1 MDGIILCNKPTGI
14 TSNKIVRNLSKKF
27 KIKAGNT
34 GILDL
39 SAEGLLIIV
48 IGKATKFTQYFQNL
62 DKEYIATG
70 ELGKET
76 DTLDKN
82 GKIVKT
88 ASISVNEKDIA
99 KIIKSFE
106 GKIAMIPPL
115 YSSKKI
121 NGKRAYKYAIKKEN
135 IELKPVLVNIY
146 NIEII
151 DINLPYFKIKVNCSS
166 GTYIRSL
173 IKLIGEKAKSFAYMY
188 DLKRTK
194 IGKFSIEDAKDYQ
207 YLLEIDE
214 EKFKSLI
221 IPINEAL
228 YFFNKI
234 YIDDDDVKKFKNG
247 QKIKIAKTDG
257 IDFLNYKNNLFTKDE
272 DNIYFKNSVLKDGD
286 ILKIVDLND
295 NIIGIGIR
303 EKKKIQ
309 PKIVL

>member
-1 MDGIILCNKPTGI
+1 MDGIILCNKPSGI
-14 TSNKIVRNLSKKF
+14 TSNKVVRNLSKKF

-62 DKEYIATG
+62 DKEYVAIG

-82 GKIVKT
+82 GKIIKT
-88 ASISVNEKDIA
+88 ASISVNEEEII

-106 GKIAMIPPL
+106 GQIYMTPPL

-121 NGKRAYKYAIKKEN
+121 NGKRAYKYALKKEN
-135 IELKPVLVNIY
+135 IDLKPVLVNIY
-146 NIEII
+146 GIEII

-173 IKLIGEKAKSFAYMY
+173 IKLIGDKTNSFAYMF
-188 DLKRTK
+188 DLKRIK
-194 IGKFSIEDAKDYQ
+194 VGEFSIVDSKDYQ
-207 YLLEIDE
+207 YLLELDE
-214 EKFKSLI
+214 EKFKNLI

-234 YIDDDDVKKFKNG
+234 YIDADDIKKFRNG
-247 QKIKIAKTDG
+247 QKIM
-257 IDFLNYKNNLFTKDE
+257 IDKADQFDILKYKNKPSDAKNNL
-272 DNIYFKNSVLKDGD
+272 YFNNNVLKDGN
-286 ILKIVDLND
+286 IFKIVDLSD
-295 NIIGIGIR
+295 NIIGIGIK
-303 EKKKIQ
+303 EKDKIQ